1 MKSTNVGSFDLRR
14 GDTVRVRSAAEILKT
29 LDERG
34 DTENLPFMPEM
45 LPLCGRTFQVSARAD
60 KTCDTVNLLGCNRE
74 MSGTVHLV
82 GARCD
87 GSAHGGCQ
95 AGCLLFFK
103 ESWLERLD
111 SNGSAAPVIDSK
123 SDDVTALAKRI
134 EPNVTTAPD
143 VYRCQAT
150 ELLEATHPMVGIRHY
165 IRDIVTRNVPP
176 GRMIRAWAHGLA
188 DRYQRFSRK
197 RLPAWAR
204 IGGGAELPDV
214 RGKLTK
220 TPTELLDLQPGEL
233 VEVKSLPE
241 IIATLD
247 VNQRNRNLWFDREMV
262 QFCGKRF
269 RVQRRVDRLLNE
281 KTGMMIDIK
290 NPCIILEGPCCLG
303 SYHKLC
309 PRMGNIF
316 FREIWLKRVEE
327 PSPSAEQ
334 LV

>member
-1 MKSTNVGSFDLRR
+1 MKSTNICRLDLRR
-14 GDTVRVRSAAEILKT
+14 GDTVRVRSAAEILAT

-34 DTENLPFMPEM
+34 DAENLPFMPEM
-45 LPLCGRTFQVSARAD
+45 LSLCGKTFQVSARAD

-103 ESWLERLD
+103 EAWLERVD
-111 SNGSAAPVIDSK
+111 GKSSTGVDSK
-123 SDDVTALAKRI
+123 SDDVAALTQRI
-134 EPNVTTAPD
+134 EPNVTTAPE

-150 ELLEATHPMVGIRHY
+150 ELLDATRPMVGIHHY
-165 IRDIVTRNVPP
+165 IRDMATRNVPL
-176 GRMIRAWAHGLA
+176 GRMVRAWAHGFF

-204 IGGGAELPDV
+204 IAGGAELPDV
-214 RGKLTK
+214 RGKLRK

-269 RVQRRVDRLLNE
+269 RVQRRVERLLNE

-290 NPCIILEGPCCLG
+290 NPCIILDGPSCLG
-303 SYHKLC
+303 SYHRLC
-309 PRMGNIF
+309 PRMGQIF
-316 FREIWLKRVEE
+316 FREIWLKRVDQL
-327 PSPSAEQ
+327 SPS
-334 LV
+334 